1 MKSSHFVELFKSRIE
16 RLKSI
21 SLPLLLQRSI
31 IDDVSQ
37 ENYEDVKGRFAVK
50 MITVCTSISDAVSA
64 LSAFDEIVREFVLME
79 PSEEGKVSDEGLRS
93 RKFK

>member
-50 MITVCTSISDAVSA
+50 MITVCASITDAVTA
-64 LSAFDEIVREFVLME
+64 LSAFDEIVNEFVLME
-79 PSEEGKVSDEGLRS
+79 PSEEGKVSDERLRS